1 VRFPR
6 EPDIV
11 VADSHP
17 FDIEFWQANKALDQA
32 GLVVRKG
39 GVIVL
44 VSPCTEG
51 FSATHRELLDFGY
64 PPVAEIRRLV
74 AEGRIASKVV
84 AVHMAQ
90 VSRVARER
98 ATVILVTRGI
108 TAADVRKVGL
118 ECAATP
124 QEALEA
130 AFAAVGRGA
139 KVALVRGAAEML
151 PVVEQG
157 GSTA

>member
-1 VRFPR
+1 
-6 EPDIV
+6 
-11 VADSHP
+11 
-17 FDIEFWQANKALDQA
+17 
-32 GLVVRKG
+32 
-39 GVIVL
+39 
-44 VSPCTEG
+44 
-51 FSATHRELLDFGY
+51 
-64 PPVAEIRRLV
+64 
-74 AEGRIASKVV
+74 
-84 AVHMAQ
+84 MAQ
-90 VSRVARER
+90 VSRVARDR

-108 TAADVRKVGL
+108 PAADVRKVGL
-118 ECAATP
+118 GYAATP